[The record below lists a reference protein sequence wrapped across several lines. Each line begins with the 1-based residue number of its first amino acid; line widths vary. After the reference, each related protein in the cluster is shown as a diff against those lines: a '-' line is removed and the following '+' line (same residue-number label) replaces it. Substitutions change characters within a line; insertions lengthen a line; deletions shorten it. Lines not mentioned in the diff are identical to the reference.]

1 MGINLNRNFIDM
13 IRSKK
18 VFFIMAFLLLLSCRK
33 PIIKEFVLQ
42 PERPVIT
49 ANQNFSRTG
58 LQEFI
63 IQDSLK
69 ILYSDDLIGLPFSS
83 YLQYAGELI
92 FTTHNGYLYFV
103 SLNDFSDIRKTNIAD
118 GIGTAPSIHGKTLF
132 LTVNKG
138 DVGLIAYD
146 MASGKIKWTIPGML
160 SQSSPVLTE
169 MKVIH
174 ASINGSIIAYNI
186 LDGSRTWQV
195 EYSGPILNNLAMT
208 GKNLI
213 VAGQD
218 GNISNYNPE
227 TGVLN
232 WALQLEGAIYAS
244 PVINSNFVFI
254 STYSGSVIQIEL
266 NSGNIKNRFNG
277 KVELFQ
283 TPVLDDQN
291 LYILLANGKIIA
303 LDETN
308 LNIKWQKQLDGP
320 FSAPPLLAS
329 MEILVGTGSKKLYRL
344 NKFTGDIIQILKLEG
359 RPRAQPIY
367 YKNKIYLSYE
377 PDILTVLSTKRGSDE

>member
-1 MGINLNRNFIDM
+1 
-13 IRSKK
+13 
-18 VFFIMAFLLLLSCRK
+18 MAFLLLLSCRK

>member
-208 GKNLI
+208 GENLI

-283 TPVLDDQN
+283 TPVLDDQT